1 MLSRAPGSPRRSE
14 GCVKSSGNQE
24 PRRSKDAAVF
34 GGETGETGPP
44 VLAQPGQC
52 GQGQPGQVLRGNRG
66 NLKTM
71 RNLQVI

>member
-34 GGETGETGPP
+34 GGETGPP

-66 NLKTM
+66 NLITM
-71 RNLQVI
+71 RNLQDI